1 MIAIAG
7 WWSFEVGLSVP
18 NRDDIGR
25 LPMTKRW
32 FRFPDYLASVWP
44 IAFTLIAAFA
54 LWLLFFGNPLEMV
67 ELRWLGQLLRWRAAA
82 GIAPAVDSHIV
93 HLDIDRHALENLPT
107 IGREYES
114 AANIIREAA
123 ALGAKV
129 VVFDIIFSRGSKE
142 ESQPILDAMDDAK
155 RSGTQVVL
163 AEALE
168 PSPVNDQRQE
178 RIRSFPFAERITGPA
193 GLINTR
199 SDSDGVLRHYALIQ
213 RGPQGYEPS
222 LALAAYLSW
231 RNLTWKDVEFPG
243 PATVQWSELGNDD
256 KSLVPR
262 RIRADPVLLNFRA
275 PWSSRTQNANASNVF
290 LHYRLDQLQREY
302 DDLQKGQSPAHRADR
317 TLDDRLL
324 LVSYIV
330 TGVGDVGTTS
340 MGKNEPGI
348 VAHMAAL
355 DDLIQNC
362 FLHRTSRFT
371 DALFLV
377 GLLLPVAMTRRCSGL
392 ISLASFWGSG
402 VLIIFGAGAC
412 LLLTT
417 NSVLST
423 FYIAG
428 LWTTINLAEFGRR
441 YIREFIERL
450 KLRTTMSLYFSPR
463 VLERVLKNP
472 GSTDPQEAQLTLL
485 LTDLRNSTPLA
496 ERLGAKAFFN
506 LLNRVFEIQ
515 TRAVRAEDGN
525 LEHFLG
531 DQFLSYWGAPDPQS
545 DGPDRALRAALLLI
559 AEMEK
564 FHQSLECTIGHLF
577 GFGVALHSGSA
588 LVGNK
593 GSQLRMDYGV
603 IGDLVNTAARVESLT
618 KYYGVRLLVTRET
631 FVQLTAPP
639 QSRLIDN
646 VIVKGKRAPIEILE
660 IVHPPNGPSF
670 DRIALKYAEAFEC
683 YREGRFEVAEQLFA
697 VLAESENDMPSIVLR
712 DRCASLR
719 ATRPE
724 DWNGVFR
731 LESK

>member
-1 MIAIAG
+1 
-7 WWSFEVGLSVP
+7 
-18 NRDDIGR
+18 
-25 LPMTKRW
+25 MTKRW
-32 FRFPDYLASVWP
+32 FRVPDYLASVWP

-54 LWLLFFGNPLEMV
+54 LWILFFGNPLETV
-67 ELRWLGQLLRWRAAA
+67 ELHWLGQLLRWRAAA
-82 GIAPAVDSHIV
+82 GIAPPVDSHIV
-93 HLDIDRHALENLPT
+93 HLDIDGHDLEKLPT
-107 IGREYES
+107 IRREYEN

-142 ESQPILDAMDDAK
+142 ESQPILDAIDNAK

-168 PSPVNDQRQE
+168 PISVDGHLQE
-178 RIRSFPFAERITGPA
+178 RIRSFPFTERITGPA

-199 SDSDGVLRHYALIQ
+199 SDDDGVLRRYALIQ
-213 RGPQGYEPS
+213 RGPHGYEPS

-231 RNLTWKDVEFPG
+231 RDLTWKDVEFPD
-243 PATVQWSELGNDD
+243 PTTAQWLQLGNDD
-256 KSLVPR
+256 KSMVPR
-262 RIRADPVLLNFRA
+262 RISAESVLLNFRA
-275 PWSSRTQNANASNVF
+275 PWRFETKNVNPPNVF

-302 DDLQKGQSPAHRADR
+302 DNLQQANSPARRAGR

-324 LVSYIV
+324 IVSYIV
-330 TGVGDVGTTS
+330 TGVGDVGTTP
-340 MGKNEPGI
+340 MGKNEPGV

-377 GLLLPVAMTRRCSGL
+377 GLLLPVAMTRRCNGL
-392 ISLASFWGSG
+392 ISLASFWCSG
-402 VLIIFGAGAC
+402 VLIIFGVGAC
-412 LLLTT
+412 LLLAT
-417 NSVLST
+417 NSVVST

-428 LWTTINLAEFGRR
+428 LWTAIIVAEFGRR

-496 ERLGAKAFFN
+496 ERLGARAFFE

-531 DQFLSYWGAPDPQS
+531 DQFLSYWGAPDPQP
-545 DGPDRALRAALLLI
+545 DGPDRALHAAFLLI
-559 AEMEK
+559 TEMEK
-564 FHQSLECTIGHLF
+564 FHQSLDCTTGGLF
-577 GFGVALHSGSA
+577 GFGVALHYGSA

-603 IGDLVNTAARVESLT
+603 VGDLVNTVARVESLT
-618 KYYGVRLLVTRET
+618 KYYGVRLLVTHET
-631 FVQLTAPP
+631 FVKLTAPP
-639 QSRLIDN
+639 PSRLIDH
-646 VIVKGKRAPIEILE
+646 VILKGKSAPIEIME
-660 IVHPPNGPSF
+660 IVHPLNGPGF
-670 DRIALKYAEAFEC
+670 DRIARKYAEAFEC
-683 YREGRFEVAEQLFA
+683 YREGRFEVAQQLFA
-697 VLAESENDMPSIVLR
+697 VLVESESDRPSIVLR
-712 DRCASLR
+712 NRCASLSVNS
-719 ATRPE
+719 PE
-724 DWNGVFR
+724 DWNGIFR